1 MKTIAAGAFLV
12 MVGLSFGAG
21 VQDQKSVP
29 ARPINLSAR
38 VAFEGAVAVAR
49 LKWQDES
56 DNELGFEILRSDNG
70 KEFTVVG
77 FVGSNTDHH
86 RDKVGKYVNGAF
98 AYQVRAFNEHG
109 KSAESNTAS
118 AWF

>member
-1 MKTIAAGAFLV
+1 MKMIVAAVLLV

-21 VQDQKSVP
+21 GQDEELVP
-29 ARPINLSAR
+29 ARPINLSAK
-38 VAFEGAVAVAR
+38 VAFQGAVAVAR

-70 KEFTVVG
+70 KDFTVVG
-77 FVGSNTDHH
+77 FVGSNTDRHE
-86 RDKVGKYVNGAF
+86 DKVGKYVNRAF

-109 KSAESNTAS
+109 RSKESNTVS

>member
-1 MKTIAAGAFLV
+1 MKAIAVGVLLV
-12 MVGLSFGAG
+12 LVSLSLGAG
-21 VQDQKSVP
+21 FQNENSVP
-29 ARPINLSAR
+29 ARPVNLSAK
-38 VAFEGAVAVAR
+38 VEFQGAVAVAS

-86 RDKVGKYVNGAF
+86 QDKVGKYVNGAF

>member
-1 MKTIAAGAFLV
+1 MKWIAVTILLLL
-12 MVGLSFGAG
+12 VGLSLGAG
-21 VQDQKSVP
+21 VQNEKSVP
-29 ARPINLSAR
+29 ARPINLSAK
-38 VAFEGAVAVAR
+38 VEFQGAVAVAR

-86 RDKVGKYVNGAF
+86 QDKVGKYVNGAF